1 MPSRSRPG
9 KPRGKAL
16 RTLTLSGLLLGVL
29 VAQEYALLGI
39 PNVQL
44 TVALLLI
51 YAAVLP
57 WGVLVPLTIA
67 YVLLDNWIMGSLNI
81 VYFVPMLA
89 AWLLLVT
96 VGKWL
101 NKGPRWAMVLWAT
114 AFGFVYGWFFAIPQ
128 TFLLH
133 VNLWAYLAADFPFE
147 VIMAATNFASV
158 AFLHPPLTSLLHS
171 LLGRPGRETILPE

>member
-9 KPRGKAL
+9 NARGSAL

-44 TVALLLI
+44 TVVLLLV

-57 WGVLVPLTIA
+57 WSALVPLTVA
-67 YVLLDNWIMGSLNI
+67 YVVLDNWIMGSLNI

-96 VGKWL
+96 VGKGL
-101 NKGPRWAMVLWAT
+101 AKGPRWAMVLWGT

-128 TFLLH
+128 TILLH
-133 VNLWAYLAADFPFE
+133 VDLWAYLAADFPFE
-147 VIMAATNFASV
+147 VVMASTDFVTV
-158 AFLHPPLTSLLHS
+158 AFLHPPLVSLLLS
-171 LLGRPGRETILPE
+171 LLGHRERDPIQPE